1 MATPSLEHRVTYT
14 GPCRSPP
21 LEETFVRA
29 LGHKAVGKHV
39 RALVCG
45 VPRACACAG
54 VQILHFA
61 LRGWELRW
69 RIYPT
74 AAGDGYMG
82 RDAFDPIAGDDGQWY
97 ACPFWILL
105 MEGYIIIL
113 PNVSTE
119 WNLSQTQ
126 VVQWKREP

>member
-1 MATPSLEHRVTYT
+1 
-14 GPCRSPP
+14 
-21 LEETFVRA
+21 
-29 LGHKAVGKHV
+29 
-39 RALVCG
+39 
-45 VPRACACAG
+45 
-54 VQILHFA
+54 
-61 LRGWELRW
+61 
-69 RIYPT
+69 
-74 AAGDGYMG
+74 MG

-113 PNVSTE
+113 PNVSTA